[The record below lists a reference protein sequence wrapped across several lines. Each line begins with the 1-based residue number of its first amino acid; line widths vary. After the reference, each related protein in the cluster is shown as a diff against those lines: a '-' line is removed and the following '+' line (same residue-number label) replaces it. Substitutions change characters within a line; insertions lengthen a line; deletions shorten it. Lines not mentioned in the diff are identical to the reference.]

1 MTAYVFFL
9 KPSDNK
15 FADNE
20 FAAIFSLYKSIS
32 MNKKR

>member
-1 MTAYVFFL
+1 MTVYVFFL

-20 FAAIFSLYKSIS
+20 FAAIFSIQIQF
-32 MNKKR
+32 NE